1 MSNQQNFDL
10 GFSPCP
16 NDTFIMDALV
26 HNRIHSD
33 FGFVPAIHDVDV
45 LNNRA
50 RNGELS
56 ITKLSFGAYPF
67 VSNNYQILSAGSA
80 LGRGCGPLLI
90 SKREF
95 NTQHLS
101 DLTVAIPGE
110 TTTANLLLSILY
122 PEIKQKKVYLF
133 SDIENAVLNGE
144 VDMGLIIHENRFT
157 YAQKGLLKFADLGE
171 KWEHETGLPIPL
183 GCIAIKRT
191 IPEDVKSKISS
202 LLSQSVAYAFK
213 NPEES
218 KPYIQKYA
226 QEMDESVQ
234 QQHIHLYVNNFSINL
249 GEEGKSAIRE
259 LFKKGA
265 ELDLLQIPTEPL
277 FID

>member
-1 MSNQQNFDL
+1 MSNQQSFDL

-26 HNRIHSD
+26 HNRIQSE
-33 FGFVPAIHDVDV
+33 FEFIPAIHDVDV
-45 LNNRA
+45 LNNLA

-67 VSNNYQILSAGSA
+67 VSDKYQILAAGSA

-90 SKREF
+90 SK
-95 NTQHLS
+95 NAIDSKNLS
-101 DLTVAIPGE
+101 NLTVAIPGE

-122 PEIKQKKVYLF
+122 PEIKQKKLFLF
-133 SDIENAVLNGE
+133 SEIENAVLSGE
-144 VDMGLIIHENRFT
+144 VDLGLIIHENRFT

-171 KWEHETGLPIPL
+171 RWEVETGLPIPL

-191 IPEDVKSKISS
+191 ISEGVKAKISK
-202 LLSQSVAYAFK
+202 LLTQSVEYAFQ
-213 NPEES
+213 NPNES
-218 KPYIQKYA
+218 KPYIHQYA

-234 QQHIHLYVNNFSINL
+234 QQHINLYVNNFSINL
-249 GEEGKSAIRE
+249 GEEGKNAIRE

-265 ELDLLQIPTEPL
+265 ELNLLQIPTEPL

>member
-1 MSNQQNFDL
+1 MSNQQSFEL

-26 HNRIHSD
+26 HNRIHSE
-33 FGFVPAIHDVDV
+33 FEFVPVIHDVDV
-45 LNNRA
+45 LNNLA

-67 VSNNYQILSAGSA
+67 VSDKYQILAAGSA

-90 SKREF
+90 SKKAIDSK
-95 NTQHLS
+95 NLS
-101 DLTVAIPGE
+101 SLTVAIPGK

-133 SDIENAVLNGE
+133 SEIENAVLSGE
-144 VDMGLIIHENRFT
+144 VDLGLIIHENRFT
-157 YAQKGLLKFADLGE
+157 YQQKGLLKFADLGE
-171 KWEHETGLPIPL
+171 KWEVETGLPIPL
-183 GCIAIKRT
+183 GCIAVKRT
-191 IPEDVKSKISS
+191 IPEEVKAKISE
-202 LLSQSVAYAFK
+202 LLAKSVEYAFQ
-213 NPEES
+213 NPNES
-218 KPYIQKYA
+218 KPYIHKYA

-249 GEEGKSAIRE
+249 GEEGKNAIRE
-259 LFKKGA
+259 LFHKGA
-265 ELDLLQIPTEPL
+265 ELDLLQIPIEPL

>member
-1 MSNQQNFDL
+1 MSNQQSFDL

-26 HNRIHSD
+26 HNRIQSE
-33 FGFVPAIHDVDV
+33 FEFIPAIHDVDV
-45 LNNRA
+45 LNNLA

-67 VSNNYQILSAGSA
+67 VSDKYQILAAGSA

-90 SKREF
+90 SK
-95 NTQHLS
+95 NAIDSKNLS
-101 DLTVAIPGE
+101 NLTVAIPGE

-122 PEIKQKKVYLF
+122 PEIKQKKVFLF
-133 SDIENAVLNGE
+133 SEIENAVLSGE
-144 VDMGLIIHENRFT
+144 VDLGLIIHENRFT

-171 KWEHETGLPIPL
+171 RWEVETGLPIPL

-191 IPEDVKSKISS
+191 ISEGVKAKISK
-202 LLSQSVAYAFK
+202 LLTQSVEYAFQ
-213 NPEES
+213 NPNES
-218 KPYIQKYA
+218 KPYIHQFA

-234 QQHIHLYVNNFSINL
+234 QQHINLYVNNFSINL
-249 GEEGKSAIRE
+249 GEEGKNAIRE

-265 ELDLLQIPTEPL
+265 ELNLLQIPTEPL

>member
-1 MSNQQNFDL
+1 MSNQQSFDL

-26 HNRIHSD
+26 HNRIQSE
-33 FGFVPAIHDVDV
+33 FEFIPAIHDVDV
-45 LNNRA
+45 LNNLA

-67 VSNNYQILSAGSA
+67 VSDKYQILAAGSA

-90 SKREF
+90 SK
-95 NTQHLS
+95 NAIDSKNLS
-101 DLTVAIPGE
+101 NLTVAIPGE

-122 PEIKQKKVYLF
+122 PEIKQKKLFLF
-133 SDIENAVLNGE
+133 SEIENAVLSGE
-144 VDMGLIIHENRFT
+144 VDLGLIIHENRFT

-171 KWEHETGLPIPL
+171 RWEVETGLPIPL

-191 IPEDVKSKISS
+191 ISEGVKAKISK
-202 LLSQSVAYAFK
+202 LLTQSVEYAFQ
-213 NPEES
+213 NPNES
-218 KPYIQKYA
+218 KPYIHQYA

-234 QQHIHLYVNNFSINL
+234 QQHINLYVNNFSINL
-249 GEEGKSAIRE
+249 GEEGKNAIRE

-265 ELDLLQIPTEPL
+265 ELNLLQIPNEPL

>member
-1 MSNQQNFDL
+1 MSNQQSFDL

-26 HNRIHSD
+26 HNRIQSE
-33 FGFVPAIHDVDV
+33 FEFIPAIHDVDV
-45 LNNRA
+45 LNNLA

-67 VSNNYQILSAGSA
+67 VSDKYQILAAGSA

-90 SKREF
+90 SK
-95 NTQHLS
+95 NAIDSKNLS
-101 DLTVAIPGE
+101 NLTVAIPGE

-122 PEIKQKKVYLF
+122 PEIKQKKVFLF
-133 SDIENAVLNGE
+133 SEIENAVLSGE
-144 VDMGLIIHENRFT
+144 VDLGLIIHENRFT
-157 YAQKGLLKFADLGE
+157 YAQKGLLKFADLGDR
-171 KWEHETGLPIPL
+171 WEVETGLPIPL

-191 IPEDVKSKISS
+191 ISEGVKAKISK
-202 LLSQSVAYAFK
+202 LLTQSVEYAFQ
-213 NPEES
+213 NPNES
-218 KPYIQKYA
+218 KPYIHQFA

-234 QQHIHLYVNNFSINL
+234 QQHINLYVNNFSINL
-249 GEEGKSAIRE
+249 GEEGKNAIRE

-265 ELDLLQIPTEPL
+265 ELNLLQIPTEPL

>member
-1 MSNQQNFDL
+1 MSNQQSFDL

-26 HNRIHSD
+26 HNRIQSEFD
-33 FGFVPAIHDVDV
+33 FIPAIHDVDV
-45 LNNRA
+45 LNNLA

-67 VSNNYQILSAGSA
+67 VSDKYQILAAGSA

-90 SKREF
+90 SKNAIESK
-95 NTQHLS
+95 NLS
-101 DLTVAIPGE
+101 NLTVAIPGE

-122 PEIKQKKVYLF
+122 PEIKQKKVFLF
-133 SDIENAVLNGE
+133 SEIENAVLSGE
-144 VDMGLIIHENRFT
+144 VDLGLIIHENRFT

-171 KWEHETGLPIPL
+171 KWEVETGLPIPL

-191 IPEDVKSKISS
+191 ISEGLKAKISK
-202 LLSQSVAYAFK
+202 LLTQSVEYAFQ
-213 NPEES
+213 NPNES
-218 KPYIQKYA
+218 KPYIHKYA

-234 QQHIHLYVNNFSINL
+234 QQHINLYVNNFSINL
-249 GEEGKSAIRE
+249 GEEGKNAIRE

-265 ELDLLQIPTEPL
+265 ELNLLQIPTEPL

>member
-1 MSNQQNFDL
+1 MSNQQSFDL

-26 HNRIHSD
+26 HNRIQSE
-33 FGFVPAIHDVDV
+33 FEFIPAIHDVDV
-45 LNNRA
+45 LNNLA

-67 VSNNYQILSAGSA
+67 VSDKYQILAAGSA

-90 SKREF
+90 SK
-95 NTQHLS
+95 NAIDSKNLS
-101 DLTVAIPGE
+101 NLTVAIPGE

-122 PEIKQKKVYLF
+122 PEIKQKKVFLF
-133 SDIENAVLNGE
+133 SEIENAVLSGE
-144 VDMGLIIHENRFT
+144 VDLGLIIHENRFT

-171 KWEHETGLPIPL
+171 RWEVETGLPIPL

-191 IPEDVKSKISS
+191 ISEGVKAKISK
-202 LLSQSVAYAFK
+202 LLTQSVEYAFQ
-213 NPEES
+213 NPNES
-218 KPYIQKYA
+218 KPYIHQYA

-234 QQHIHLYVNNFSINL
+234 QQHINLYVNNFSINL
-249 GEEGKSAIRE
+249 GEEGKNAIRE

-265 ELDLLQIPTEPL
+265 ELNLLQIPNEPL